1 MTYAEEYR
9 AKLVT
14 PEVAVQAVRSG
25 DWVEYGQFAAQAVTL
40 DKALAARKDELW
52 DVKIRATTR
61 ILGVPEVVR
70 VDPTAEHFAYHNLHF
85 SGFDRKLHDQGLC
98 WFVPILYH
106 EVPRYYRENCEVD
119 VAMLATAPMNQDGYF
134 NFSLSNS
141 FSKAICDRAKTVI
154 LEVNTELPVCL
165 GGREESVHL
174 SEVDLVVEADWK
186 VPELPAATPSDVE
199 QRIARLIMGEI
210 EDGSCLQLGIGGM
223 PNAVGSMIAQSGL
236 KGLGIHTEMLCD
248 SMVELAETGRVT
260 GARKT
265 LDRFKI
271 VYTFC
276 LGTKRAYDF
285 VNQNPGCASY
295 SVDYTNDPFVIAQ
308 NEKVVAINNCVE
320 MDLFGQ
326 VCSESSG
333 TRQISGTGGQVD
345 FTYGAYRSRGGKA
358 FLCMSSTY
366 DRKGAVV
373 SRIKPLLTG
382 GAIVTVPRSF
392 VSYVVTEYGMANLK
406 GMSTWQ
412 RAEAIIS
419 LAHPAFRADLIQE
432 AERMGIWRRSS
443 SFSSDGAPPLSPPK
457 S

>member
-85 SGFDRKLHDQGLC
+85 SGVDRKLHDQGLC

-106 EVPRYYRENCEVD
+106 EVPRYYRECCQVD

-165 GGREESVHL
+165 GGREESVHI

-186 VPELPAATPSDVE
+186 VPELPAATPSDVD

-419 LAHPAFRADLIQE
+419 LAHPAFREDLIQE

>member
-85 SGFDRKLHDQGLC
+85 SGVDRKLHDQGLC

-119 VAMLATAPMNQDGYF
+119 VAMLATAPMNPDGYF
-134 NFSLSNS
+134 NYSLSNS

-165 GGREESVHL
+165 GGREESVHI

-419 LAHPAFRADLIQE
+419 LAHPAFRGDLIQE

>member
-25 DWVEYGQFAAQAVTL
+25 DWVEYGQFAAQVVAL
-40 DKALAARKDELW
+40 DRALAARKDELR

-61 ILGVPEVVR
+61 VHGIPEVVR
-70 VDPTAEHFAYHNLHF
+70 ADQTAEHFSYHNLHF
-85 SGFDRKLHDQGLC
+85 SGVDRKLHDQGLC
-98 WFVPILYH
+98 WFIPVLYH
-106 EVPRYYRENCEVD
+106 EVPRYYRENCELD
-119 VAMLATAPMNQDGYF
+119 VAMLPTAPMDRDGYF

-141 FSKAICDRAKTVI
+141 FSKAICDKAKTVI
-154 LEVNTELPVCL
+154 LEVNSELPVCL
-165 GGREESVHL
+165 GGREESVHI
-174 SEVDLVVEADWK
+174 SDVDLVVEADWK
-186 VPELPAATPSDVE
+186 VPELPAAAPSEVD
-199 QRIARLIMGEI
+199 QRIARRILGEI

-223 PNAVGSMIAQSGL
+223 PNAVGSLIAPSGL
-236 KGLGIHTEMLCD
+236 RDLGIHTEMFCD
-248 SMVELAETGRVT
+248 SMAELAETGRVT

-285 VNQNPGCASY
+285 VHQNPGCASY

-308 NEKVVAINNCVE
+308 NDKVVAINNCVE

-358 FLCMSSTY
+358 FLCLSSTY
-366 DRKGAVV
+366 DRKGTVV
-373 SRIKPLLTG
+373 SRIKPLLTE

-392 VSYVVTEYGMANLK
+392 VSYVVTEYGMVNLK

-419 LAHPAFRADLIQE
+419 LAHPDFREDLVKG
-432 AERMGIWRRSS
+432 AEKLGIWRRGIRA
-443 SFSSDGAPPLSPPK
+443 SSDGVPPQSPPQN
-457 S
+457 

>member
-1 MTYAEEYR
+1 MSYAQEYR
-9 AKLVT
+9 TKLVT
-14 PEVAVQAVRSG
+14 PEEAVRAVRSG
-25 DWVEYGQFAAQAVTL
+25 DWVEYGQFAAQAVIL
-40 DKALAARKDELW
+40 DKALAARKDELR

-61 ILGVPEVVR
+61 IVGVPEVVR
-70 VDPTAEHFAYHNLHF
+70 ADPTAEHFAYHNLHF
-85 SGFDRKLHDQGLC
+85 SGVDRKLHDQGLC

-106 EVPRYYRENCEVD
+106 EVPRYYRENCEVG
-119 VAMLATAPMNQDGYF
+119 VAMLPTAPMNQDGYF

-154 LEVNTELPVCL
+154 LEVNPALPICL
-165 GGREESVHL
+165 GGREEAVHI
-174 SEVDLVVEADWK
+174 SEVDFVVEADWD
-186 VPELPAATPSDVE
+186 VPELPAATPSDVD

-326 VCSESSG
+326 VCAESSG
-333 TRQISGTGGQVD
+333 TRHISGTGGQVD
-345 FTYGAYRSRGGKA
+345 FSYGAYRSKGGKA
-358 FLCMSSTY
+358 FLCLSSTF
-366 DRKGAVV
+366 DKKGTAV
-373 SRIKPLLTG
+373 SRIKPLLTE
-382 GAIVTVPRSF
+382 GAIVTDPRAL
-392 VSYVVTEYGMANLK
+392 VSHVVTEYGIVNLK
-406 GMSTWQ
+406 GKSTWE

-419 LAHPAFRADLIQE
+419 VAHPDFRDGLVRE
-432 AERMGIWRRSS
+432 AEKMGIWRRGTRLRGETAHVVA
-443 SFSSDGAPPLSPPK
+443 FHR
-457 S
+457 

>member
-85 SGFDRKLHDQGLC
+85 SGVDRKLHDQGLC

-106 EVPRYYRENCEVD
+106 EVPRYYRECCQVD

-165 GGREESVHL
+165 GGREESVHI

-210 EDGSCLQLGIGGM
+210 EDGRCLQLGIGGM

-419 LAHPAFRADLIQE
+419 LAHPAFREDLIQE

>member
-14 PEVAVQAVRSG
+14 PEVAVEAVRSG
-25 DWVEYGQFAAQAVTL
+25 DWVEYGQFAAQAVAL
-40 DKALAARKDELW
+40 DKALAARKDELR

-61 ILGVPEVVR
+61 VHGIPEVVR
-70 VDPTAEHFAYHNLHF
+70 VDPTAEHFSYHSLHF
-85 SGFDRKLHDQGLC
+85 SGVDRKLHDHRLC
-98 WFVPILYH
+98 WFIPVLYH
-106 EVPRYYRENCEVD
+106 EVPRYYRESCDLD
-119 VAMLATAPMNQDGYF
+119 VAMLPTAPMDRDGYF

-141 FSKAICDRAKTVI
+141 FSKAICDKAKTVI
-154 LEVNTELPVCL
+154 LEVNSELPVCL
-165 GGREESVHL
+165 GGREESIHI
-174 SEVDLVVEADWK
+174 SDVDLVVEAEWK
-186 VPELPAATPSDVE
+186 VPELPAPAPTEVD
-199 QRIARLIMGEI
+199 QQIARLTMGDI

-223 PNAVGSMIAQSGL
+223 PNAVGSLIAQSGL
-236 KGLGIHTEMLCD
+236 QDLGIHTEMFCD

-265 LDRFKI
+265 LDRHQI

-308 NEKVVAINNCVE
+308 NDKVVAINNCVE

-326 VCSESSG
+326 VCSESAG

-358 FLCMSSTY
+358 FLCLSSTY
-366 DRKGAVV
+366 DRKGTVV
-373 SRIKPLLTG
+373 SRIKPLLTD

-419 LAHPAFRADLIQE
+419 IAHPAFRDDLIKE

-443 SFSSDGAPPLSPPK
+443 RSCSESPSNVRVTK

>member
-1 MTYAEEYR
+1 MTHAEEYR

-14 PEVAVQAVRSG
+14 PEVAVRAVRSG
-25 DWVEYGQFAAQAVTL
+25 DWVEYGQFATQAVTL
-40 DKALAARKDELW
+40 DKALAARKEELW

-61 ILGVPEVVR
+61 VVGVPDVVR
-70 VDPTAEHFAYHNLHF
+70 VDPTARHFAYHNLHF
-85 SGFDRKLHDQGLC
+85 SGIDRKLHDQGLC

-106 EVPRYYRENCEVD
+106 EVPRYYRENCQVD
-119 VAMLATAPMNQDGYF
+119 VAMLPTAPMNEDGCF

-141 FSKAICDRAKTVI
+141 FSRAICDRAKTVI
-154 LEVNTELPVCL
+154 LEVNSNLPVCL
-165 GGREESVHL
+165 GGREESIHI
-174 SEVDLVVEADWK
+174 SEVDLIVEADWR
-186 VPELPAATPSDVE
+186 VPELPAVIPSEVDK
-199 QRIARLIMGEI
+199 RIACLIMDKI

-223 PNAVGSMIAQSGL
+223 PNAVGSMIARSGL
-236 KGLGIHTEMLCD
+236 KDLGIHTEMFCD

-271 VYTFC
+271 VFTFC
-276 LGTKRAYDF
+276 LGSKRAYEF

-295 SVDYTNDPFVIAQ
+295 SVDYTNDPFVIAR
-308 NEKVVAINNCVE
+308 NDKVVAINNCVE
-320 MDLFGQ
+320 IDLFGQ

-333 TRQISGTGGQVD
+333 TRQISGTGGQMD
-345 FTYGAYRSRGGKA
+345 FTFGAYRSKGGKA

-366 DRKGAVV
+366 DRQGAPV
-373 SRIKPLLTG
+373 SRIKPLLTE

-419 LAHPAFRADLIQE
+419 LAHPAFREELIRE
-432 AERMGIWRRSS
+432 AEKMGIWRRSS
-443 SFSSDGAPPLSPPK
+443 RVASDGPPQLPSPE

>member
-85 SGFDRKLHDQGLC
+85 SGVDRKLHDQGLC

-106 EVPRYYRENCEVD
+106 EVPRYYRECCQVD

-165 GGREESVHL
+165 GGREESVHI

-186 VPELPAATPSDVE
+186 VPELPAATPSDVD

-419 LAHPAFRADLIQE
+419 LAHPAFRGDLIQE